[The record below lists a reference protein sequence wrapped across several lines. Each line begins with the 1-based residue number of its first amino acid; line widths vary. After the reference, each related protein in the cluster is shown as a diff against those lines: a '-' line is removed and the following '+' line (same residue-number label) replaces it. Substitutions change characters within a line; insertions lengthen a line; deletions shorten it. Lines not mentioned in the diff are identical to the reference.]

1 MPPGI
6 TTLAADAPQL
16 SAANTGFMLICSA
29 LVMLMTPG
37 LAFFYGGMVR
47 VKSTLNMLMMSFISL
62 GIVTILWVLYGFSL
76 AFGTDAGSVIG
87 WSSDFVGLGGI
98 GITELWDGTTIPVY
112 VFAVFQLM
120 FAVLTPALISGALAD
135 RVKFTSWA
143 LFITLWVTVV
153 YFPVAHWVW
162 GAGGWLYEL
171 GVIDF
176 AGGTAVHINAGA
188 AALGVILVIGKRIG
202 FKKDPMRP
210 HSLPLVMLGA
220 ALLWF
225 GWFGFN
231 AGSWLGNDDGVG
243 AVMFLNTQ
251 VATGAAVLGW
261 LAYEKIRHGSFTT
274 LGAASGAV
282 AGLVAITPAGG
293 SVSPL
298 GAIAVGVIAGVLC
311 AMAVGLKYRFGYDD
325 SLDVVGVHLVGGVIG
340 SLLVGFFATG
350 GVQSDAKGLFYG
362 GGPDQLGKQAVGVF
376 AVLAYSL
383 VVSAALAFVLDRTIG
398 MRVGEDDEISG
409 IDQVEH
415 AETAYDFSGA
425 GGGSAPVPRPRPQA
439 RQRRRRTRRWT
450 HEAHHRSR
458 EATQAGRDQGGPPG
472 LRSPGPHG
480 HGSQR
485 LRASARTHR
494 GLPRRRVH
502 RRPRTEDPY
511 RGPRRGR
518 GRRTARRRGRQGR
531 QDRQDRRREGLER
544 PGRDRDPRT
553 DRRTRTR
560 RTLTGRFP

>member
-6 TTLAADAPQL
+6 TTLAADAPEL

-62 GIVTILWVLYGFSL
+62 GIVTVLWVLYGFSL
-76 AFGTDAGSVIG
+76 AFGSDVGSVIG
-87 WSSDFVGLGGI
+87 WSSEYVGLSGI
-98 GITELWDGTTIPVY
+98 GVTELWDGYTIPVY
-112 VFAVFQLM
+112 VFAAFQLM

-135 RVKFTSWA
+135 RVKFTAWA
-143 LFITLWVTVV
+143 LFIVLWVTIV

-162 GAGGWLYEL
+162 GSGGWLFEM

-251 VATGAAVLGW
+251 VATAAAVLGW
-261 LAYEKIRHGSFTT
+261 LIYEKLRHGSFTT

-298 GAIAVGVIAGVLC
+298 GAIAIGVIAGVLC
-311 AMAVGLKYRFGYDD
+311 AMAVGLKYKFGYDD
-325 SLDVVGVHLVGGVIG
+325 SLDVVGVHLVGGIIG
-340 SLLVGFFATG
+340 SILVGFFATG
-350 GVQSDAKGLFYG
+350 GVQSDAAGLFYG
-362 GGPDQLGKQAVGVF
+362 GGVDQLGKQVVGVV

-383 VVSAALAFVLDRTIG
+383 VVSAVIALAIHKTIG
-398 MRVGEDDEISG
+398 MRVSEDDEISG

-415 AETAYDFSGA
+415 AETAYDFSGT
-425 GGGSAPVPRPRPQA
+425 GGGSVSRTTAPAPD
-439 RQRRRRTRRWT
+439 T
-450 HEAHHRSR
+450 
-458 EATQAGRDQGGPPG
+458 
-472 LRSPGPHG
+472 
-480 HGSQR
+480 
-485 LRASARTHR
+485 
-494 GLPRRRVH
+494 
-502 RRPRTEDPY
+502 
-511 RGPRRGR
+511 
-518 GRRTARRRGRQGR
+518 TAAPKAKKV
-531 QDRQDRRREGLER
+531 DA
-544 PGRDRDPRT
+544 
-553 DRRTRTR
+553 
-560 RTLTGRFP
+560 

>member
-6 TTLAADAPQL
+6 ALAADAPQL

-29 LVMLMTPG
+29 LVMLMTPA

-76 AFGTDAGSVIG
+76 TFGTDKGSLIG
-87 WSSDFVGLGGI
+87 WNGDFVGLSGI
-98 GITELWDGTTIPVY
+98 GVVELWDGTTIPIY

-120 FAVLTPALISGALAD
+120 FAILTPALISGALAD
-135 RVKFTSWA
+135 RVKFTAWS
-143 LFITLWVTVV
+143 LFIALWVTVV

-162 GAGGWLYEL
+162 GSGGWAADL

-210 HSLPLVMLGA
+210 HNLPLVMLGA

-251 VATGAAVLGW
+251 VATGAAMLAW
-261 LAYEKIRHGSFTT
+261 LIYEKIRHGAFTT

-282 AGLVAITPAGG
+282 AGLVAITPSGG
-293 SVSPL
+293 AVSPL
-298 GAIAVGVIAGVLC
+298 GAIAVGAIAGLLC
-311 AMAVGLKYRFGYDD
+311 AMAVGLKFKFGYDD
-325 SLDVVGVHLVGGVIG
+325 SLDVVGVHLVGGIVG

-362 GGPDQLGKQAVGVF
+362 GGLDQLGKQAAGVF
-376 AVLAYSL
+376 GVLAYSL
-383 VVSAALAFVLDRTIG
+383 VVSALLAFLIDKTMG
-398 MRVGEDDEISG
+398 MRVSEDDEVSG

-415 AETAYDFSGA
+415 AETAYDYSGA
-425 GGGSAPVPRPRPQA
+425 GGGS
-439 RQRRRRTRRWT
+439 
-450 HEAHHRSR
+450 
-458 EATQAGRDQGGPPG
+458 
-472 LRSPGPHG
+472 
-480 HGSQR
+480 
-485 LRASARTHR
+485 
-494 GLPRRRVH
+494 LPRSTSA
-502 RRPRTEDPY
+502 PLATETSAAAATNKKVD
-511 RGPRRGR
+511 
-518 GRRTARRRGRQGR
+518 A
-531 QDRQDRRREGLER
+531 
-544 PGRDRDPRT
+544 
-553 DRRTRTR
+553 
-560 RTLTGRFP
+560 

>member
-6 TTLAADAPQL
+6 TLAADAPQL
-16 SAANTGFMLICSA
+16 SSANTGFMLICSA
-29 LVMLMTPG
+29 LVMIMTPG

-76 AFGTDAGSVIG
+76 TFGESNGFIG
-87 WSSDFVGLGGI
+87 WSKDYFGLSGI
-98 GITELWDGTTIPVY
+98 GLVQLWPGYTIPIY

-120 FAVLTPALISGALAD
+120 FAVITPALISGALAD
-135 RVKFTSWA
+135 RVKFTAWS
-143 LFITLWVTVV
+143 LFTALWVTVV

-162 GAGGWLYEL
+162 ASDGWLFKK

-188 AALGVILVIGKRIG
+188 AALGVILVIGKRVG

-243 AVMFLNTQ
+243 AVMFVNTQ
-251 VATGAAVLGW
+251 VATAAAMLAW
-261 LAYEKIRHGSFTT
+261 LLYEKLRHGSFTT

-293 SVSPL
+293 CVSPL
-298 GAIAVGVIAGVLC
+298 GAIAVGAIAGVLC
-311 AMAVGLKYRFGYDD
+311 AMAVGLKYRFGFDD
-325 SLDVVGVHLVGGVIG
+325 SLDVVGVHMVGGITG
-340 SLLVGFFATG
+340 SLLIGLFATG
-350 GVQSDAKGLFYG
+350 GVQSTAKGLFYG
-362 GGPDQLGKQAVGVF
+362 GGLDQLGKQAIGVG
-376 AVLAYSL
+376 AVLGYSL
-383 VVSAALAFVLDRTIG
+383 VVSAVLAFALDKTIG
-398 MRVGEDDEISG
+398 MRVPEDDEVSG

-425 GGGSAPVPRPRPQA
+425 GGGTVPRKAVPA
-439 RQRRRRTRRWT
+439 
-450 HEAHHRSR
+450 
-458 EATQAGRDQGGPPG
+458 PG
-472 LRSPGPHG
+472 DV
-480 HGSQR
+480 
-485 LRASARTHR
+485 AANKK
-494 GLPRRRVH
+494 V
-502 RRPRTEDPY
+502 D
-511 RGPRRGR
+511 
-518 GRRTARRRGRQGR
+518 A
-531 QDRQDRRREGLER
+531 
-544 PGRDRDPRT
+544 
-553 DRRTRTR
+553 
-560 RTLTGRFP
+560 